1 MVCSSKPFHCPN
13 TSPRRTSRRR
23 TRAGT
28 SPTPTPSA
36 TEPERPRA
44 RPRPRPATEPIEICF
59 ERRITASIK
68 ESRRRLTSKQ
78 RQRQRKS
85 CPTKPRRRTR
95 SSRGTPVPSTTAPV
109 RCIPRWRELSAE
121 QLYGEILVRKTWRQ
135 IFNRRRNHKIHFIL
149 ADEHKQLPIIKNQAV
164 LNLVAKTGNFIP
176 TPSAQ
181 ALIRNI
187 PLSLNIFCVRVYNQF
202 SGFIHR
208 RRIQDGNDAATAVG
222 IHAWKPI
229 TFGYNALW
237 YQKRREFVFS
247 KQNTTWH
254 QNFRMCPQLPIIL
267 AQFEQE
273 VLVKTKSICNALRK
287 GKWQNIPLLER
298 EAIKLINS
306 QSDVMVKKTDKGLGP
321 AIVSRTIYLQ
331 QLNLHLRDATYLELI
346 DVSTSD
352 IMQRMYVDFQ
362 DCVRRFRNIP
372 GFKST
377 LYLLDK
383 YHQGAIESP
392 HLCPIDLLMKEH
404 KPPSASGLRT
414 RAIIPNNNYFTC
426 QESNFLHCML
436 APKVFSHPFVLRDSL
451 SFVRMLDKLKVPF
464 ENNLRF
470 ATYDVTALYP
480 SIDLERGLQSL
491 KWFMETQC
499 DFQEELRDFIL
510 ILARFVLTH
519 CYISCPEISTSIFHQ
534 IIGTAMG
541 TSFAVVYAIIHMI
554 RIETDIIKR
563 FKSSIS
569 LYTRFIDD
577 GCCGWHGSDEDF
589 ENFASEFSH
598 ADPSIKVIWTSLSK
612 GAIFLDVS
620 AEISGGSIHYEVYS
634 KPGNAY
640 AYLPLGSFHVRCS
653 FPAWIK
659 AELMRRL
666 TRSSD
671 QNRWAKSCQLFYSK
685 LRDIGYGS
693 QFLLAEFAKISW
705 ADRTKAMIPKV
716 VLQNTLD
723 RKCVWSVP
731 NSLGLR
737 SLFRQSELNLTQ
749 LDPQIFPGQ
758 IKKITKG
765 ASRLSTILR
774 NRAPPEISPSLVGPP

>member
-1 MVCSSKPFHCPN
+1 
-13 TSPRRTSRRR
+13 
-23 TRAGT
+23 
-28 SPTPTPSA
+28 
-36 TEPERPRA
+36 
-44 RPRPRPATEPIEICF
+44 
-59 ERRITASIK
+59 
-68 ESRRRLTSKQ
+68 
-78 RQRQRKS
+78 
-85 CPTKPRRRTR
+85 
-95 SSRGTPVPSTTAPV
+95 
-109 RCIPRWRELSAE
+109 
-121 QLYGEILVRKTWRQ
+121 
-135 IFNRRRNHKIHFIL
+135 
-149 ADEHKQLPIIKNQAV
+149 
-164 LNLVAKTGNFIP
+164 
-176 TPSAQ
+176 
-181 ALIRNI
+181 
-187 PLSLNIFCVRVYNQF
+187 
-202 SGFIHR
+202 
-208 RRIQDGNDAATAVG
+208 
-222 IHAWKPI
+222 
-229 TFGYNALW
+229 
-237 YQKRREFVFS
+237 
-247 KQNTTWH
+247 
-254 QNFRMCPQLPIIL
+254 
-267 AQFEQE
+267 
-273 VLVKTKSICNALRK
+273 
-287 GKWQNIPLLER
+287 
-298 EAIKLINS
+298 
-306 QSDVMVKKTDKGLGP
+306 
-321 AIVSRTIYLQ
+321 
-331 QLNLHLRDATYLELI
+331 
-346 DVSTSD
+346 
-352 IMQRMYVDFQ
+352 
-362 DCVRRFRNIP
+362 
-372 GFKST
+372 
-377 LYLLDK
+377 
-383 YHQGAIESP
+383 
-392 HLCPIDLLMKEH
+392 
-404 KPPSASGLRT
+404 
-414 RAIIPNNNYFTC
+414 
-426 QESNFLHCML
+426 
-436 APKVFSHPFVLRDSL
+436 
-451 SFVRMLDKLKVPF
+451 
-464 ENNLRF
+464 
-470 ATYDVTALYP
+470 
-480 SIDLERGLQSL
+480 
-491 KWFMETQC
+491 METQC

-589 ENFASEFSH
+589 ENFASEFSR